1 MTSLAMR
8 ARRHWLTLCRPG
20 RTRRGGAGPR
30 RTAAVARGASASRP
44 AASSS
49 GRLHAVHISANAEDL
64 WHAETAALLE
74 HSANAR
80 AVIERTIAHGPYRA
94 TFESISTHQ
103 APEWFLDAKFGMF
116 VDWGPW
122 SVAGWAP
129 QAEKATYPD
138 WYEQKLFKEYRDYH
152 EKTWGADIGPDDL
165 IQLLDGGGFNPAA
178 LASLAKAAG
187 MQYVVPFLKH
197 HGGYCLWDS
206 SFTHRDAM
214 EWGLKRDLASELAT
228 RLPQGGPALRR
239 LRLAQR
245 MGLSHRP
252 RQCAVADVVLGRR
265 DGTARSGDAIS
276 VWEDSG
282 LRLRARLSRAVADG
296 TDRSHDSGCPVVRR

>member
-1 MTSLAMR
+1 MEISAVRVISSAGLPCHPCAMIRRALPPSNPNRLVLLALL
-8 ARRHWLTLCRPG
+8 AFSAVLVSAAPQQWPEAHPPVG
-20 RTRRGGAGPR
+20 QQPR
-30 RTAAVARGASASRP
+30 RP
-44 AASSS
+44 A
-49 GRLHAVHISANAEDL
+49 GYVPYTYQRTPEEL
-64 WHAETAALLE
+64 WHTETAALLE
-74 HSANAR
+74 RSAKAR
-80 AVIERTIAHGPYRA
+80 RDIEQTIGHGPYRA

-152 EKTWGADIGPDDL
+152 DKTWGADIGPDDL
-165 IQLLDGGGFNPAA
+165 IQLLDGGNFDPHA

-187 MQYVVPFLKH
+187 MRYVVPFLKH

-214 EWGLKRDLASELAT
+214 EWGLKRDLASELAARSAT
-228 RLPQGGPALRR
+228 RACAPAPMSHSANGRTRSSATTRCGRCPSTALRR
-239 LRLAQR
+239 
-245 MGLSHRP
+245 
-252 RQCAVADVVLGRR
+252 RR
-265 DGTARSGDAIS
+265 
-276 VWEDSG
+276 
-282 LRLRARLSRAVADG
+282 
-296 TDRSHDSGCPVVRR
+296 